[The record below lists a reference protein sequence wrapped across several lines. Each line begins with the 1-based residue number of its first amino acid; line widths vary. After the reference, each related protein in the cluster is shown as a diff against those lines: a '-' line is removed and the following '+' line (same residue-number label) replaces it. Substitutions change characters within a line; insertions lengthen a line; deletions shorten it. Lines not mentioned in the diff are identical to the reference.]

1 MGSHNV
7 EEEYLILCF
16 AKEKKN
22 NFIDVKLTIKAREI
36 KFFLKNQ
43 GPKKTGGVTW
53 QRLQDETVALY
64 RCMRPL
70 SAVHWKRHSR
80 SFYFVQVLNRKSKS
94 SHAFDFASQ

>member
-36 KFFLKNQ
+36 NFF
-43 GPKKTGGVTW
+43 KKIRD
-53 QRLQDETVALY
+53 QK
-64 RCMRPL
+64 RP
-70 SAVHWKRHSR
+70 AG
-80 SFYFVQVLNRKSKS
+80 
-94 SHAFDFASQ
+94 

>member
-36 KFFLKNQ
+36 NFLK
-43 GPKKTGGVTW
+43 KKSGTKKDGRGN
-53 QRLQDETVALY
+53 LAAVAG
-64 RCMRPL
+64 
-70 SAVHWKRHSR
+70 
-80 SFYFVQVLNRKSKS
+80 
-94 SHAFDFASQ
+94 